1 MVRNGCL
8 FAQSVHRDMQTISN
22 EMKLGMKIV
31 WEVKHLI
38 VVLTRLWL
46 TVWRHKQRLNLAP
59 KFNVLFFTQ
68 KSA

>member
-1 MVRNGCL
+1 MVRNEC
-8 FAQSVHRDMQTISN
+8 FSTQSVHKDMQIISN

-31 WEVKHLI
+31 WEIKHLI

-46 TVWRHKQRLNLAP
+46 TVWRHKQRLNLAL